1 MGTFTGSLR
10 AIGDVKSLPA
20 TIGLEDGRLSIAS
33 GETEIGSWDLTEIHL
48 EPIPTG
54 YRMAAEGDQ
63 ILIELEDVDSFTEE
77 LEKGNKRR
85 LIKRGRKSEDR
96 KPRETAAAPMETP
109 VRTATP
115 EEPRPGRNV
124 ALPPAESSPEPKKK
138 QKKQKKQR
146 PAPTASQPTGT
157 RLLDFVDGVLVKA
170 QKRFGPYLPDWV
182 FTRIVFAG
190 LIATLVLV
198 IVLPGLISVLLLVG
212 GLLLVLFGAVVYTD
226 PMLASR
232 LLPGRTAPQHALLF
246 GVLTLMVGVL
256 LGVIAR

>member
-1 MGTFTGSLR
+1 M
-10 AIGDVKSLPA
+10 KSLPA
-20 TIGLEDGRLSIAS
+20 TIELEDGRLSIAS
-33 GETEIGSWDLTEIHL
+33 GETEIGSWDLADIHL
-48 EPIPTG
+48 EATPTG

-63 ILIELEDVDSFTEE
+63 ILIEFEDIDSFTEE
-77 LEKGNKRR
+77 LERGNKRR

-96 KPRETAAAPMETP
+96 KPSEVAAAPIETP

-115 EEPRPGRNV
+115 AEPRPGRNV
-124 ALPPAESSPEPKKK
+124 ALPPAESSPEPKR
-138 QKKQKKQR
+138 KKQKKQR
-146 PAPTASQPTGT
+146 QAPTESQPTSTGV
-157 RLLDFVDGVLVKA
+157 LDFVDGVLVKA

-190 LIATLVLV
+190 LIAALVLV

>member
-20 TIGLEDGRLSIAS
+20 TIELEDGRLSIAS
-33 GETEIGSWDLTEIHL
+33 GETEIGAWDLTEIHL
-48 EPIPTG
+48 EPTPNG

-63 ILIELEDVDSFTEE
+63 ILIELEDIDSFTEE

-85 LIKRGRKSEDR
+85 PIKRGRKSKDR
-96 KPRETAAAPMETP
+96 KVSQVATAPVETP
-109 VRTATP
+109 VRTAAP
-115 EEPRPGRNV
+115 AEPRPGRNV
-124 ALPPAESSPEPKKK
+124 ALPPAEPSSEPKRQRK
-138 QKKQKKQR
+138 QKPRRQ
-146 PAPTASQPTGT
+146 ASTENQPTGT
-157 RLLDFVDGVLVKA
+157 RVVDFVDGVLVKA

-190 LIATLVLV
+190 LVASLVLV

>member
-33 GETEIGSWDLTEIHL
+33 GETEIGSWDLTDIHL

-63 ILIELEDVDSFTEE
+63 ILIELEDIDSFTEE

-85 LIKRGRKSEDR
+85 LIKRGRKTEDR
-96 KPRETAAAPMETP
+96 KPREVAAAPIEAP

-115 EEPRPGRNV
+115 AEPRPGRNV
-124 ALPPAESSPEPKKK
+124 ARPPAESSPEPKKK
-138 QKKQKKQR
+138 QKKQR
-146 PAPTASQPTGT
+146 PAATGSQPTGT

-190 LIATLVLV
+190 LIAALVLV